1 MEPEAVPA
9 NASIAAVGKT
19 LRYVGDYAY
28 AYSGPVAADNTAT
41 ALLDFASGSGLFVGV
56 YCPMYMT
63 GGLQS
68 RDYVFLVKLNGETV
82 IERIFTQNYGDE
94 NRLLENEIII
104 PPFTDVLLT
113 AQNLA
118 DTEAHN
124 MGAKLTGRVYGE
136 E

>member
-1 MEPEAVPA
+1 MPDTDTIPVS
-9 NASIAAVGKT
+9 ASVASTGLGI
-19 LRYVGDYAY
+19 RYIGDFAY

-41 ALLDFASGSGLFVGV
+41 ALLDFTSGSGVFVGV

-94 NRLLENEIII
+94 NRLLENRNNYTS
-104 PPFTDVLLT
+104 FYRGV
-113 AQNLA
+113 AYSKNLS
-118 DTEAHN
+118 
-124 MGAKLTGRVYGE
+124 RY
-136 E
+136 